1 MANQLPA
8 RVESLEELPE
18 SIHEYYEETEGGQFV
33 LAIDGVPPQA
43 QKKVAE
49 FRDNNIQLSNQI
61 KEMEERIKIYEGID
75 PEKAREAL
83 DRLRAIEEK
92 EMIDKGDVESLVHQK
107 LEEERRNYSKQLE
120 ALRKSKEEIEQQSR
134 NYKTQLANTVIEN
147 RVMQAVQ
154 EVATPHQT
162 ALQDIIS
169 RAKAQW
175 RLGDDGEI
183 YAVDESGSRIYNKSG
198 DEPISPH
205 EWSKNLAQNASHLFQ
220 NSQGTGSFGSIN
232 KSNIR
237 GKNNPWSPEN
247 FNLTEQSK
255 IYKQNKELA
264 KKMAHEYGHNL

>member
-8 RVESLEELPE
+8 KVDTLEELPE
-18 SIHEYYEETEGGQFV
+18 AIHEYYEETEGGTFV

-61 KEMEERIKIYEGID
+61 KDMEERMKTYDGLD
-75 PEKAREAL
+75 PDKAREAL
-83 DRLRAIEEK
+83 DRLRAMEEK
-92 EMIDKGDVESLVHQK
+92 EMIEKGDVESLVHQK
-107 LEEERRNYSKQLE
+107 LEEERRNYAKQIE
-120 ALRKSKEEIEQQSR
+120 QLRKSKDEIEQQSKTYR
-134 NYKTQLANTVIEN
+134 TQLANTVIEN

-162 ALQDIIS
+162 ALTDILS
-169 RAKAQW
+169 RAKSQW
-175 RLGDDGEI
+175 RLGDDGEL
-183 YAVDESGSRIYNKSG
+183 YAVDESGSRIYNKAG
-198 DEPISPH
+198 DEPISTH
-205 EWSKNLAQNASHLFQ
+205 EWSKNLSQNASHLFQ

-237 GKNNPWSPEN
+237 GKNNPWSPDN
-247 FNLTEQSK
+247 YNLTEQTK

-264 KKMAHEYGHNL
+264 KKMAHEYGVSI